1 MREKVRRIRRRPVR
15 HKVRTEGMSTADWLL
30 VNEAGWG
37 VPHGWL
43 AAFAGVVVGVRA
55 LGYEVGRL
63 VVRLARFR
71 GRTRS

>member
-1 MREKVRRIRRRPVR
+1 MREKLRRGRRRPTR
-15 HKVRTEGMSTADWLL
+15 HKVRTEGMSTADWVL

-43 AAFAGVVVGVRA
+43 AALAGVVVGVRA
-55 LGYEVGRL
+55 LGYQVGRL
-63 VVRLARFR
+63 VVRLAGLR